1 MYVCIRACVYVCV
14 YVCMYMCVYVCMYV
28 CVRVCVYV
36 CVYVCMYFFCND
48 LFRHVPLQE
57 CNTTCF
63 IVHFGNFFSIGNAV
77 TWTVSGFPLHLHL
90 QYFEHLKTGGVQ
102 FVKSL

>member
-1 MYVCIRACVYVCV
+1 MYVC
-14 YVCMYMCVYVCMYV
+14 MHVCMYV
-28 CVRVCVYV
+28 CVCVFLYI
-36 CVYVCMYFFCND
+36 D
-48 LFRHVPLQE
+48 LFRHAPLQE

-63 IVHFGNFFSIGNAV
+63 IVHFGNFFIIGNAV
-77 TWTVSGFPLHLHL
+77 TWTISGFPLHLHL

>member
-1 MYVCIRACVYVCV
+1 MASEGKRDGSVAVLTRCVYVCLYVCMCVCMYICV
-14 YVCMYMCVYVCMYV
+14 YVCMCVCMF
-28 CVRVCVYV
+28 
-36 CVYVCMYFFCND
+36 VCMYFFIMIY
-48 LFRHVPLQE
+48 L

-63 IVHFGNFFSIGNAV
+63 IVHFVNFFIIGNAV
-77 TWTVSGFPLHLHL
+77 TWTISGFPLYLHL